1 MLGLVLLLIILR
13 LLLLLLLLIILLIL
27 VLLLVV
33 ILLVLTLVLV
43 LLIAQELL
51 RQGQVVACLI
61 IRGIQTQRLLVS
73 LHRLAIVFAI
83 HEDVAHIVID
93 TRESLFALRGLHQL
107 LTLSGQ
113 QLVLLSRL
121 REFTLF
127 IERITQVVGTLHRT
141 GIHLQALAI
150 LNLRLRELLAL
161 IEFITRFHMLT
172 FRLLGNRCLAHH
184 KQQQHGEELH
194 LSEHTVLPIQ
204 RQEIGQEQE
213 KGDPSK
219 DLELL
224 VILGIDLAV

>member
-1 MLGLVLLLIILR
+1 MLCLVLLLIILR
-13 LLLLLLLLIILLIL
+13 LRLLLLLLIILLVL

-33 ILLVLTLVLV
+33 ILLVLTLILV

-51 RQGQVVACLI
+51 CQRQVITRLV

-83 HEDVAHIVID
+83 HEDVAHIMID
-93 TRESLFALRGLHQL
+93 TRESLLALRALHQL

-150 LNLRLRELLAL
+150 LNLRLRELLTL

-219 DLELL
+219 DLKLL
-224 VILGIDLAV
+224 VILGINLAV